1 MSYGRGESRSTGLL
15 QRSPRI
21 SAAVGA
27 TGEHATAEG
36 AVSAQQ
42 NKRTT
47 DLICGVQA
55 AVIERT
61 AQAGGWG

>member
-1 MSYGRGESRSTGLL
+1 MDLL

-21 SAAVGA
+21 SAAVGVA
-27 TGEHATAEG
+27 GEHAAVEG

-47 DLICGVQA
+47 DLIRGVQA
-55 AVIERT
+55 AVIEC
-61 AQAGGWG
+61 AA